1 MNSFEFSSV
10 DNVHFRALSQKCNL
24 LAFPLILLGIY
35 HLSHAVFPSL
45 YGDKVYPSYFI
56 VMSIVDIFALIAA
69 YFLICASK
77 TYSYIVKTQG
87 SDISLLII
95 GNEQMRLALNCIC
108 ITLFLF
114 SVRFVL
120 ATPFLNAV
128 VHP

>member
-1 MNSFEFSSV
+1 MNSFEFSSA
-10 DNVHFRALSQKCNL
+10 DNFHFKALSQKCNF

-35 HLSHAVFPSL
+35 HLSHAVFPAL
-45 YGDKVYPSYFI
+45 YGDKIYPSYFI

-69 YFLICASK
+69 YFLICASS

-87 SDISLLII
+87 SDISLLIV
-95 GNEQMRLALNCIC
+95 GNEQIRLALNCVC

-120 ATPFLNAV
+120 ATPLLNIV
-128 VHP
+128 VQP

>member
-1 MNSFEFSSV
+1 M
-10 DNVHFRALSQKCNL
+10 
-24 LAFPLILLGIY
+24 ILLGIY

-45 YGDKVYPSYFI
+45 YGDQIYPSYFI
-56 VMSIVDIFALIAA
+56 VMAIVDIFALIAA
-69 YFLICASK
+69 YFLISASK

-95 GNEQMRLALNCIC
+95 GNEQMRLALNCVC

-120 ATPFLNAV
+120 ATPLWNAIV
-128 VHP
+128 QP